1 MCQLNPYKK
10 YFVIFAQTFAIF
22 AVKKNYQYKYIFLCV
37 LFITNINGFSQ
48 SEITPDIILT
58 IAEELATNDTDPEA
72 VAEFTERLGELSEN
86 PVILNSASESELSRL
101 FFLSE
106 FQISSLIDY
115 IHSTGKIL
123 SVFEIAA
130 ISGFDRQS
138 VEMMIPFITLEG
150 TPAQKKDTIRWNNN
164 LLTNL
169 SFKPSE
175 NDTTSVGSSVKLLT
189 KYRFRAGGFSGG
201 FTVEKD
207 QGEKLLS
214 GIPPLPD
221 FLSANLTYTGNG
233 IIRKIIIG
241 DYSARFGLGTN
252 TNSGIRTGLSLS
264 APGFISTRNEI
275 KQYTSS
281 DENNFFRGVGA
292 SFSYKYFDLTLLYS
306 KNNIDASCNE
316 TDTLEDRSVKT
327 FLTGGI
333 HNTNS
338 LLNNKDAVTDEA
350 FGVNLSGNY
359 KNVRLGFTW
368 SGDRFSLPVK
378 PDRSSAESLF
388 DFEGTQNNI
397 YTLSYNALIKRNMP
411 FGELSLNDAERSAF
425 VQGISLRPSDRLS
438 LNFIYRDYDAGF
450 FSFHGKGPGSGSS
463 TENEQGL
470 TGTLAF
476 EAAKHLFLSGGVD
489 VYRSD
494 WLKYRNSGPS
504 EGIKKEIR
512 LKYTPAETMT
522 FDLTYNYRMRMYDSG
537 YSNGIP
543 EQPGTNTRHYRFSF
557 RYLINDYTT
566 ITSRLDYNC
575 VEPSGS
581 KGVVLVQD
589 LNYRLRKI
597 PLSIWFR
604 YCLFSTDDWDSRIYC
619 YENDLLYSFSIPAL
633 SGKGTRSYILLKY
646 EIGKSAEFRIKYGL
660 TSLESESE
668 IFEEK
673 SEIKAQFRIWF

>member
-1 MCQLNPYKK
+1 MKNSLIISLFLFLFPLNCFCQE
-10 YFVIFAQTFAIF
+10 
-22 AVKKNYQYKYIFLCV
+22 KNL
-37 LFITNINGFSQ
+37 
-48 SEITPDIILT
+48 SEIITSIS
-58 IAEELATNDTDPEA
+58 EELAANNTDPES

-101 FFLSE
+101 FFLSD

-130 ISGFDRQS
+130 IPGFDRQT
-138 VEMMIPFITLEG
+138 VEIMIPFISLEG
-150 TPAQKKDTIRWNNN
+150 APPQKKDTIRWNNN

-201 FTVEKD
+201 LTIEKD
-207 QGEKLLS
+207 QGEKFLS

-221 FLSANLTYTGNG
+221 FLSANISYSGNG

-241 DYSARFGLGTN
+241 DYSARFGIGTN
-252 TNSGIRTGLSLS
+252 TNSGLRTGLSLS

-281 DENNFFRGVGA
+281 DENNFFRGIAA
-292 SFSYKYFDLTLLYS
+292 SLSYKHIDLTVLYS
-306 KNNIDASCNE
+306 RNNIDASYNDS
-316 TDTLEDRSVKT
+316 DTTVERSVKT
-327 FLTGGI
+327 FLSGGM

-338 LLNNKDAVTDEA
+338 LLNKKDAVSVEA

-359 KNVRLGFTW
+359 KNIRLGFTW

-388 DFEGTQNNI
+388 DFEGTRNNT
-397 YTLSYNALIKRNMP
+397 YTLSYNALIKKNMF
-411 FGELSLNDAERSAF
+411 FGELSLNNNENSAF
-425 VQGISLRPSDRLS
+425 VQGISLRPADRLS
-438 LNFIYRDYDAGF
+438 VNFMYRNYAAGF
-450 FSFHGKGPGSGSS
+450 FSFHGKGPASGSG
-463 TENEQGL
+463 TVNEHGL
-470 TGTLAF
+470 TATFSF
-476 EAAKHLFLSGGVD
+476 EAAKHLFLSGGCD

-504 EGIKKEIR
+504 GGVKKEIR

-522 FDLTYNYRMRMYDSG
+522 FELTYDYRMRMSDSED
-537 YSNGIP
+537 SNGIP
-543 EQPGTNTRHYRFSF
+543 EQPGTTTRHYRFSF
-557 RYLINDYTT
+557 RYLLNENIT
-566 ITSRLDYNC
+566 ITSRLDYNA
-575 VEPSGS
+575 VQPSGS
-581 KGVVLVQD
+581 NGVMLLQD
-589 LNYRLRKI
+589 LNYRFRKI
-597 PLSIWFR
+597 PLSLWLR

-633 SGKGTRSYILLKY
+633 SGKGSRSYIMLKY
-646 EIGKSAEFRIKYGL
+646 EIGKNAELRIKYGL
-660 TSLESESE
+660 TSAESGSGIIEG
-668 IFEEK
+668 K